1 MRYVIFDLNAYPDWG
16 YKSIKSVLIG
26 LLLDV
31 ILVMSTLKILPLT
44 LVLIKTIGKK
54 SGAFRSLNKTR
65 ANGKILRAQN
75 WYIKT

>member
-1 MRYVIFDLNAYPDWG
+1 MNLVLLIDYRGYKCIFMRYVIFDLNAYPDLG

-31 ILVMSTLKILPLT
+31 ILVLSTLKILPLT

-54 SGAFRSLNKTR
+54 SGAF
-65 ANGKILRAQN
+65 
-75 WYIKT
+75 